1 MEKEILEKENQEN
14 KDEST
19 KEQETIDETVQEVK
33 NLESSETTQ
42 EETVSED
49 VEPVLN
55 DEEKENLDLNDEAL
69 RKLALENIELKK
81 KVRMRLI
88 KILIGFVLATIV
100 YYVCK
105 VFDPFK
111 NLQDNAEVQTNQM
124 FKYIK
129 YIMFVSSMISAVG
142 LVLAFLSKFKIVW
155 EMSTKGLKILVE
167 ICEWIVILP
176 ICIAISSFLF
186 SFVFTITVVDGTS
199 MAPTLLP
206 DEQLVLTYD
215 NSYERFDIVVIDVD
229 VSVYKNLQTIY
240 NSNSYQTLYVKRII
254 GLPGDYIEYREI
266 GEVTYLYIN
275 GVQVEETFFN
285 GNIHNTYYESLIS
298 SYPFSWKH
306 VCDISAEKCVDNGS
320 GQLVI
325 PEGYYFV
332 LGDNRTNSVDSRKM
346 GLVKEEDIIGII
358 KYRMT
363 SFLNFEKVK

>member
-1 MEKEILEKENQEN
+1 MENEILEKENQEVE
-14 KDEST
+14 EST
-19 KEQETIDETVQEVK
+19 NEEVVADELQEETNEVEET
-33 NLESSETTQ
+33 NETESSEN
-42 EETVSED
+42 ETDES
-49 VEPVLN
+49 N
-55 DEEKENLDLNDEAL
+55 DDAIKKAAIENL
-69 RKLALENIELKK
+69 ELKK
-81 KVRMRLI
+81 KVKFRLY
-88 KILIGFVLATIV
+88 KILIGFVLATMI
-100 YYVCK
+100 YYICK

-129 YIMFVSSMISAVG
+129 YVMFASSIVSAVG

-155 EMSTKGLKILVE
+155 EMSTKGLKTFVE
-167 ICEWIVILP
+167 VFEWLVILP

-206 DEQLVLTYD
+206 NEQLVLTYD
-215 NSYERFDIVVIDVD
+215 DSYERFDIVVIDVD

-240 NSNSYQTLYVKRII
+240 NSDTYQTLYVKRII

-346 GLVKEEDIIGII
+346 GLVREEDIIGII
-358 KYRMT
+358 KYRMS
-363 SFLNFEKVK
+363 SFLNFEEVK

>member
-1 MEKEILEKENQEN
+1 MENEILEKENQEVE
-14 KDEST
+14 EST
-19 KEQETIDETVQEVK
+19 NEEVVADELQEETTEVEET
-33 NLESSETTQ
+33 NETESSEN
-42 EETVSED
+42 ETDES
-49 VEPVLN
+49 N
-55 DEEKENLDLNDEAL
+55 DDAIRKAAIENL
-69 RKLALENIELKK
+69 ELKK
-81 KVRMRLI
+81 KVKFRLY
-88 KILIGFVLATIV
+88 KILIGFVLATII
-100 YYVCK
+100 YYICK

-129 YIMFVSSMISAVG
+129 YVMFASSIVSAVG
-142 LVLAFLSKFKIVW
+142 LVLSFLSKFKIVW

-167 ICEWIVILP
+167 VFEWLVILP

-206 DEQLVLTYD
+206 KEQLVLTYD
-215 NSYERFDIVVIDVD
+215 NSFERFDIVVIDVD

-240 NSNSYQTLYVKRII
+240 NSNNYQTLYVKRII
-254 GLPGDYIEYREI
+254 GLPGDYIEYRII
-266 GEVTYLYIN
+266 GEVTYLFIN

-346 GLVKEEDIIGII
+346 GLVREEDIIGVI